1 MIKPATKM
9 MTYQKS
15 DDEETA
21 AVLLVPTILPTA
33 MTTTTTTMDRRSSLK
48 WMGRVAS
55 VAGMLLLV
63 IGGASSTPDVT
74 PRRVPNKQSKNT
86 SKCPETTDSGLT
98 TMTTTAAEGLIV
110 ATGGDGNP
118 RYDCEPATGT
128 FSGISTTGKW
138 REPFQTC
145 YYLAGGFP
153 SGDENSFCWSN
164 SMGADSSW
172 YECVPV
178 APAGVWIGWA
188 AERKREIQGFEGRG
202 PSFQGTCGKPCQK
215 LESKKNKI

>member
-55 VAGMLLLV
+55 VARMLLLV

-172 YECVPV
+172 YECAPV

-188 AERKREIQGFEGRG
+188 AARKREVQGFEGRG

-215 LESKKNKI
+215 LESKKKKI